1 MGWNKI
7 EIEPTDLEAD
17 TMKAFKDNSS
27 NAASSISD
35 KKEKNK
41 GPSGL
46 EFARFVETVKVA
58 ATTVFAAIPVNRKDS
73 YNSGEPFASWSADY
87 NKDIAA

>member
-1 MGWNKI
+1 
-7 EIEPTDLEAD
+7 
-17 TMKAFKDNSS
+17 
-27 NAASSISD
+27 
-35 KKEKNK
+35 
-41 GPSGL
+41 
-46 EFARFVETVKVA
+46 VKVA